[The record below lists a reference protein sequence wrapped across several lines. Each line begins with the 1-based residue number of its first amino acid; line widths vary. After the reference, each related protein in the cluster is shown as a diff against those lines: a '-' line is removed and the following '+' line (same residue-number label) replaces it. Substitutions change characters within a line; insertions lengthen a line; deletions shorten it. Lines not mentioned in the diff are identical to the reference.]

1 MEDKTEIF
9 ANEGMISM
17 FFHHSGIIF
26 PSTSDLQSTH
36 ISNGKCFLG
45 HNSFDIC
52 NFFKGV
58 RLNYISMKVCLVWYF
73 TILISMCDLISPSVW
88 YMIIWWMFVYREL
101 AVDMLQ
107 MIPDSDVQL
116 AQLCA
121 RCAAS
126 MDEINLLHEKVQ
138 LILHL
143 HSLSVFT
150 RFFLIWFDSD

>member
-1 MEDKTEIF
+1 
-9 ANEGMISM
+9 
-17 FFHHSGIIF
+17 
-26 PSTSDLQSTH
+26 
-36 ISNGKCFLG
+36 
-45 HNSFDIC
+45 
-52 NFFKGV
+52 
-58 RLNYISMKVCLVWYF
+58 
-73 TILISMCDLISPSVW
+73 
-88 YMIIWWMFVYREL
+88 MFVYREL

-150 RFFLIWFDSD
+150 GFFLIWFDSD